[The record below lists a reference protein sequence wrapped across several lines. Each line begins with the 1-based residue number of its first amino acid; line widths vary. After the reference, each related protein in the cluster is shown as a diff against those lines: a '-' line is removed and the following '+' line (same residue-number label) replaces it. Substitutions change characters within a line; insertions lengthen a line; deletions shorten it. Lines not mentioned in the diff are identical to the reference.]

1 MNRILITG
9 SSGFVGTN
17 LYAAFHKDFNLTG
30 LDITQKGAFPTGKVF
45 GWDEI
50 HRLPAQDAIIH
61 LAGIAHDTSNALH
74 PEVYHQVNVGLTRTV
89 FEYFLAS
96 EAKLFIYFSSVKA
109 VADAPGETPVTEE
122 TPANPA
128 THYGQSKKA
137 AEAYLLAKGCPEGKT
152 LVILR
157 PCMIHGPGNKGNLNL
172 LYRMVAKGIPWPL
185 GAFEN
190 QRSYLSVDNLVFFL
204 RQILSREIDSGV
216 YHLAD
221 DETLSTRDLIIL
233 MAASLDRKPHVWNLS
248 PTLIKHLAKAGDYL
262 PLPLNSERLKKL
274 TESYIVS
281 NQKIK
286 TALGIS
292 ALPVRAKD
300 GIAKTLNHFS
310 A

>member
-1 MNRILITG
+1 MNTILITG

-17 LYAAFHKDFNLTG
+17 LYAALHKDYLLTG
-30 LDITQKGAFPTGKVF
+30 LDITKQGAFPAEMVW

-61 LAGIAHDTSNALH
+61 LAGIAHDTANTLH
-74 PEVYHQVNVGLTRTV
+74 PEVYHQVNVGLTRTI
-89 FEYFLAS
+89 FDHFLAS
-96 EAKLFIYFSSVKA
+96 SAKVFIYFSSVKA
-109 VADAPGETPVTEE
+109 VADAPGETPVSED
-122 TPANPA
+122 TPAMPA
-128 THYGQSKKA
+128 TPYGQSKKA
-137 AEAYLLAKGCPEGKT
+137 AEDYLLAKGVPEGKT

-190 QRSYLSVDNLVFFL
+190 QRSYLALDNLMFFI
-204 RQILSREIDSGV
+204 RQILSRGLASGV

-221 DETLSTRDLIIL
+221 DETLSTRDLIAL
-233 MAASLDRKPHVWNLS
+233 MAASLHRKPRIWHLS
-248 PTLIKHLAKAGDYL
+248 PSLIKGLAKTGDFL

-274 TESYIVS
+274 TEHYIVT

-286 TALGIS
+286 TALGIT
-292 ALPVRAKD
+292 ALPVSAKD
-300 GIAKTLNHFS
+300 GITNTLKHFN

>member
-17 LYAAFHKDFNLTG
+17 LYTALHKDYSLTG
-30 LDITQKGAFPTGKVF
+30 LDITKQGAFPAEMVW

-50 HRLPAQDAIIH
+50 HRLPARDAIIH
-61 LAGIAHDTSNALH
+61 LAGIAHDTSNTLH
-74 PEVYHQVNVGLTRTV
+74 PEVYHQVNVGLTRTI
-89 FEYFLAS
+89 FDDFLAS
-96 EAKLFIYFSSVKA
+96 DAKLFVYFSSVKA
-109 VADAPGETPVTEE
+109 VADAPGEVPVTEE
-122 TPANPA
+122 TPAYPA

-137 AEAYLLAKGCPEGKT
+137 AEEYLLAKGCPEGKT

-190 QRSYLSVDNLVFFL
+190 QRSYLSVDNLVFYL
-204 RQILSREIDSGV
+204 RQILSREIASGV

-221 DETLSTRDLIIL
+221 DETLSTRELIAL
-233 MAASLDRKPHVWNLS
+233 MAASRDKMPRIWDLP
-248 PTLIKHLAKAGDYL
+248 PAFIKSLAKAGDYL